1 MNLTSAKNKIE
12 DWFFQCYRMVV
23 ANSEKNKAT
32 VLNFHRVNHDD
43 GGMDVDEF
51 RRKMMFLKSHF
62 NVISLP
68 EMMQL
73 ITEKILPPLS
83 VVITVDDGYED
94 SYSVITPI
102 LDELNIKGAFF
113 ITTIG
118 IEQGLLWNDKIF
130 NAIHRT
136 SKTTIEGVLNRDQS
150 IATKEQRKLAYQE
163 LHLAYKF
170 MSLVEREESIAQ
182 LISILDVDVSDNV
195 FLSKNK
201 IAAIKSAGM
210 TIGSHT
216 HQHPILT
223 MENDDDALQEIIK
236 SQKILESITN
246 NNIQYFAYPNGKF
259 GRDFNNNH
267 KEMLTTLGIS
277 CALATD
283 WGCFTED
290 SDVLAIP
297 RYTPWDKDIAR
308 FGIRLCHHFN
318 KHKAQ
323 GHE

>member
-1 MNLTSAKNKIE
+1 M
-12 DWFFQCYRMVV
+12 
-23 ANSEKNKAT
+23 ANSERNKAT

-43 GGMDVDEF
+43 GGMDVAEF
-51 RRKMMFLKSHF
+51 QRKMMFLKSHF

-73 ITEKILPPLS
+73 IAEKNVPPLS

-130 NAIHRT
+130 NAVHRT
-136 SKTTIEGVLNRDQS
+136 SKTSIQGVFNRDQS
-150 IATKEQRKLAYQE
+150 IATTAQRKLAYQE
-163 LHLAYKF
+163 LHIAYKF
-170 MSLVEREESIAQ
+170 MSLAEREESIAQ

-195 FLSKNK
+195 FLTKNK
-201 IAAIKSAGM
+201 IVAIKNAGM

-216 HQHPILT
+216 HQHPILS
-223 MENDDDALQEIIK
+223 MENDDVALQEIIK
-236 SQKILESITN
+236 SKKILESITN
-246 NNIQYFAYPNGKF
+246 SNIQYFAYPNGKF
-259 GRDFNNNH
+259 GRDFTNTH
-267 KEMLTTLGIS
+267 KKMLLTLGFH

-283 WGCFTED
+283 WGCFTPG

-297 RYTPWDKDIAR
+297 RYTPWDKNVAR

-318 KHKAQ
+318 KNKVKHY
-323 GHE
+323 G